1 MVLGDQTYSLK
12 LDRPSPMSY
21 THFEDPFNTFDF
33 ASLVCI
39 CTVNFIVSL
48 LVICT

>member
-1 MVLGDQTYSLK
+1 MEVVFMVLGDQTYSLK

-33 ASLVCI
+33 ASLE
-39 CTVNFIVSL
+39 SL
-48 LVICT
+48 YMYS